1 MHKVLRFV
9 EKVKLN
15 WIADF
20 NLYKQIYN
28 SCVTPAVNKGC
39 SVMVTAVWVLAQSS
53 KFELN
58 N

>member
-20 NLYKQIYN
+20 NLSKQIYN

-39 SVMVTAVWVLAQSS
+39 SVMVTAV
-53 KFELN
+53 
-58 N
+58 